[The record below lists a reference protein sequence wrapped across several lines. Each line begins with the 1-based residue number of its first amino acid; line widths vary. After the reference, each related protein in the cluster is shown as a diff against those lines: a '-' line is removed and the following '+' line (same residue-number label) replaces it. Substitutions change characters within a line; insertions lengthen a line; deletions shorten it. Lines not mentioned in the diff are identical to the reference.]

1 MCLIYIYIYLS
12 RFYKLI
18 GLAQT
23 IRMDGGKMLWKHTK
37 CDNIISI
44 SRTTFSRNV
53 NETLLNKNNF
63 FMFYCYFWYIWTTFQ
78 GGRYFTL
85 EIHYLKEWKIS
96 IIERQS
102 SVRRKGY
109 CRSKIH
115 YTYYKQLCISLGN
128 LKRKRLHI
136 FCVCLIWLNDV
147 QSQLHNQGCFIS
159 LWEVESQFEKSEIVV

>member
-12 RFYKLI
+12 RFWKLI

-23 IRMDGGKMLWKHTK
+23 MIIDGGKMLWKHTK
-37 CDNIISI
+37 TDNIISI
-44 SRTTFSRNV
+44 LKTKFSRNV
-53 NETLLNKNNF
+53 NEQLFKYRMNTAYRYYQF
-63 FMFYCYFWYIWTTFQ
+63 IWTNFQ
-78 GGRYFTL
+78 GVIYFTL
-85 EIHYLKEWKIS
+85 EIHYLEEWQKS

-128 LKRKRLHI
+128 LKRRRLHI

>member
-1 MCLIYIYIYLS
+1 MKHTQKVTTLFQYLEIS
-12 RFYKLI
+12 SV
-18 GLAQT
+18 
-23 IRMDGGKMLWKHTK
+23 KMLMKNYS
-37 CDNIISI
+37 NIEWIPPH
-44 SRTTFSRNV
+44 
-53 NETLLNKNNF
+53 
-63 FMFYCYFWYIWTTFQ
+63 YWYIWTNFQ
-78 GGRYFTL
+78 GDSYFTL
-85 EIHYLKEWKIS
+85 EIHYLEEWQKS

-128 LKRKRLHI
+128 LKRRRLHI

>member
-1 MCLIYIYIYLS
+1 MVVKC
-12 RFYKLI
+12 FE
-18 GLAQT
+18 T
-23 IRMDGGKMLWKHTK
+23 HTK
-37 CDNIISI
+37 SDNIISI
-44 SRTTFSRNV
+44 LRNKFSQNV
-53 NETLLNKNNF
+53 NEKLFKYRMNTAQYL
-63 FMFYCYFWYIWTTFQ
+63 YRYYWYIWTNFQ
-78 GGRYFTL
+78 GDIYFTL
-85 EIHYLKEWKIS
+85 EIHYLEEWQKS

-128 LKRKRLHI
+128 LKRRRLHI

>member
-1 MCLIYIYIYLS
+1 MKHTQKVTTLFQYLEIS
-12 RFYKLI
+12 SV
-18 GLAQT
+18 
-23 IRMDGGKMLWKHTK
+23 KMLMKNYS
-37 CDNIISI
+37 NIEWIPP
-44 SRTTFSRNV
+44 
-53 NETLLNKNNF
+53 
-63 FMFYCYFWYIWTTFQ
+63 FYWHYWYIWTNFQ
-78 GGRYFTL
+78 GDIYFTL
-85 EIHYLKEWKIS
+85 EIHYLEEWQKS

-115 YTYYKQLCISLGN
+115 YTYYKQLCITLGN
-128 LKRKRLHI
+128 LKRRRLHI

>member
-1 MCLIYIYIYLS
+1 MVVKCFENTQKVTTLFQYLEIS
-12 RFYKLI
+12 SV
-18 GLAQT
+18 
-23 IRMDGGKMLWKHTK
+23 KMLMKNYS
-37 CDNIISI
+37 NIEWIPP
-44 SRTTFSRNV
+44 
-53 NETLLNKNNF
+53 
-63 FMFYCYFWYIWTTFQ
+63 YWHYWYIWTNFQ
-78 GGRYFTL
+78 GDIYFTL
-85 EIHYLKEWKIS
+85 EIHYLEEWQKS

-128 LKRKRLHI
+128 LKRRRLHI

>member
-85 EIHYLKEWKIS
+85 EIHYLKEWNMS

-102 SVRRKGY
+102 SLRK
-109 CRSKIH
+109 
-115 YTYYKQLCISLGN
+115 
-128 LKRKRLHI
+128 KRVHI
-136 FCVCLIWLNDV
+136 IYLLERTPSIGHIRTTSIGWSTFLR
-147 QSQLHNQGCFIS
+147 
-159 LWEVESQFEKSEIVV
+159 EI

>member
-1 MCLIYIYIYLS
+1 MKHTQKVTTLFQYLEIS
-12 RFYKLI
+12 SV
-18 GLAQT
+18 
-23 IRMDGGKMLWKHTK
+23 KMLMKNYS
-37 CDNIISI
+37 NIEWIPP
-44 SRTTFSRNV
+44 
-53 NETLLNKNNF
+53 NNIF
-63 FMFYCYFWYIWTTFQ
+63 LFYWHYWYIWTNFQ
-78 GGRYFTL
+78 GDIYFTL
-85 EIHYLKEWKIS
+85 EIHYLEEWQKS

-128 LKRKRLHI
+128 LKRRRLHI